1 MKFRL
6 CLPRSLEAHP
16 APPNRLLVVMGAA
29 AAGGLRWALTQL
41 LLTSIGEGVNS
52 HGADIET
59 KARVALLEADE
70 GALRNDG
77 AARGAA
83 THRLSRSLRRDL
95 GDTSVPPPPSPSG
108 GLKALLLVYRI
119 SPASFATL
127 VPPAI
132 LIELP
137 RLRASRLAV
146 DPSLMAEAAGFTV
159 RGRHP
164 PLLRSRHA

>member
-1 MKFRL
+1 MPARLTLTRWGALVERKFRL

-95 GDTSVPPPPSPSG
+95 GDTSVPPP
-108 GLKALLLVYRI
+108 
-119 SPASFATL
+119 F
-127 VPPAI
+127 PPQV
-132 LIELP
+132 
-137 RLRASRLAV
+137 ASRHSCL
-146 DPSLMAEAAGFTV
+146 STES
-159 RGRHP
+159 RRP
-164 PLLRSRHA
+164 PLQRLCRRRSSLNCLGCARRALRLIRR

>member
-95 GDTSVPPPPSPSG
+95 GDTSVPPP
-108 GLKALLLVYRI
+108 L
-119 SPASFATL
+119 
-127 VPPAI
+127 
-132 LIELP
+132 E
-137 RLRASRLAV
+137 
-146 DPSLMAEAAGFTV
+146 AETSAFTQ
-159 RGRHP
+159 RN
-164 PLLRSRHA
+164 

>member
-1 MKFRL
+1 MMERREARQRIAYRAL
-6 CLPRSLEAHP
+6 CGE
-16 APPNRLLVVMGAA
+16 
-29 AAGGLRWALTQL
+29 
-41 LLTSIGEGVNS
+41 TSAIP
-52 HGADIET
+52 
-59 KARVALLEADE
+59 
-70 GALRNDG
+70 
-77 AARGAA
+77 
-83 THRLSRSLRRDL
+83 LS
-95 GDTSVPPPPSPSG
+95 PPPLSPSG
-108 GLKALLLVYRI
+108 GLKTLLLVYRI